1 MRNFLAVV
9 FGGRPVYVDLA
20 ITIPYQTV
28 SSVAVAVA
36 AASVASAAVVI
47 MASEVICHAAS
58 ILDVQNVETI
68 SKVDE
73 IVAQAAIIE
82 TITTI

>member
-28 SSVAVAVA
+28 SSVAVA
-36 AASVASAAVVI
+36 ASVASAVAVI
-47 MASEVICHAAS
+47 MPSEVICHAAS

-68 SKVDE
+68 SKVDV

>member
-1 MRNFLAVV
+1 MKNFLAVV

-28 SSVAVAVA
+28 SSVAVA

-68 SKVDE
+68 SKVDV